1 MKGFSDL
8 FAGISIIT
16 IPDPSDLASRIIIAS
31 LKRCCLWW
39 SLTPLLISGC
49 IARPEKEV
57 VVYCALDREYSQ
69 PILASFERASGGV
82 PVAPVFDVEASKT
95 VGLVKRLE
103 AESKRPRCD
112 VFWNNEIL
120 HTIRLAKAGLLEK
133 RTWDIPSN
141 WPKQFRADDGSW
153 VAVAARARVLLINTE
168 KLADQSQWPS
178 TVQELADPKWKGK
191 AGVALP
197 LYGTTATHFTV
208 MQLQLGSEKAKEW
221 FENVASSAVVLSGN
235 KQVALAVSSGQLEW
249 GLTDTDDAIIEVDRG
264 APVAIVFPDQQA
276 DQVGSLLLPTTVAV
290 IRNAPHPRAASQLAD
305 RLVSEDIESRLAIAD
320 SAQIPL
326 RPDSK
331 IASRL
336 AIPKTIRWTEVDYA
350 TAADAWETLQK
361 DLQRIFSSATS
372 PK

>member
-1 MKGFSDL
+1 MQGFSGL

-16 IPDPSDLASRIIIAS
+16 IPDPSDLSRHIIIAS
-31 LKRCCLWW
+31 LKRCCVWW
-39 SLTPLLISGC
+39 SLAPLLLSGC
-49 IARPEKEV
+49 ISRPEKEV

-69 PILASFERASGGV
+69 PILASFERTPDGV

-103 AESKRPRCD
+103 AEGKRPRCD

-133 RTWDIPSN
+133 RTWDIPKN
-141 WPKQFRADDGSW
+141 WPAQFRAEDGSW
-153 VAVAARARVLLINTE
+153 VAVAARARVLLINTA

-197 LYGTTATHFTV
+197 LYGTTATHFTILH
-208 MQLQLGSEKAKEW
+208 LQLGKEKAKQW

-249 GLTDTDDAIIEVDRG
+249 GLTDTDDAIIEVERG
-264 APVAIVFPDQQA
+264 APVAIVFPDQQE
-276 DQVGSLLLPTTVAV
+276 DQLGSLLLPTTVAV
-290 IRNAPHPRAASQLAD
+290 IRNAPHPRAAGQLAD

-326 RPDSK
+326 RPGSK
-331 IASRL
+331 INSRL
-336 AIPKTIRWTEVDYA
+336 PIPQSIRWAQVDYPA
-350 TAADAWETLQK
+350 AADAWETLQK
-361 DLQRIFSSATS
+361 ELQAIFSSAATL
-372 PK
+372 K

>member
-8 FAGISIIT
+8 FAGTSIIT
-16 IPDPSDLASRIIIAS
+16 TPDPSELVSPIIISS

-39 SLTPLLISGC
+39 SFAPLLISGC

-69 PILASFERASGGV
+69 PILASFERATGGV

-133 RTWDIPSN
+133 RTWDVPSS
-141 WPKQFRADDGSW
+141 WPDQFRADDGSW

-168 KLADQSQWPS
+168 KLADKSQWPS
-178 TVQELADPKWKGK
+178 TVQELSDPKWKGK
-191 AGVALP
+191 AGVAFP
-197 LYGTTATHFTV
+197 LYGTTATHFTIIH
-208 MQLQLGSEKAKEW
+208 LQLGGETAKKW

-235 KQVALAVSSGQLEW
+235 KQVAQAVSSGQLEW

-264 APVAIVFPDQQA
+264 APVAIVFPDQQP

-290 IRNAPHPRAASQLAD
+290 IRNAPHPRAAGQLAD
-305 RLVSEDIESRLAIAD
+305 RLISEDIESRLAIAD

-326 RPDSK
+326 RPGSK
-331 IASRL
+331 ITSRL
-336 AIPKTIRWTEVDYA
+336 SIPETIRWSQVDYPA
-350 TAADAWETLQK
+350 AADAWEILQK
-361 DLQRIFSSATS
+361 ELQTIFSSPAS